1 MTGRQIIEVIQE
13 YFPREGDT
21 KLLKELQQIYRMFC
35 YETRLLEGELDLLT
49 RSIDTEDD
57 LNLTGVAS
65 ELAQFPAVEPEIVLE
80 MERSNV
86 VSTYALPAEVALV
99 KEIRLLGTDGNE
111 LTDLSATIFWS
122 EELGRITLL
131 DKQKKLIT
139 TLPDTVDRLMIVF
152 IRYPVRLDTALDA
165 ELEIPEE
172 FHGAIVDKKFEQL
185 YAHTEP
191 RKAVYFAIEYKDKRK
206 AAKIQANTSRTIN
219 DYNVKPYYF

>member
-131 DKQKKLIT
+131 DTQKKLIT